1 MKYIY
6 STIILLLG
14 LYNYQY
20 GINSIIYLISNFI
33 FLILIYF
40 SDKKKSVTF
49 KLIELLIVSW
59 PISWINILG
68 TNTSQLQLPWYY
80 IIGLLLV
87 LSIIIQKKISHKVKG
102 KKIIIMNYIFLMFYS
117 IVPLIICNNFEN
129 GLGDYI
135 MLMFFLIIMFVSH
148 FFSNSITKEET
159 EELRKMFIFIN
170 FICAIGII
178 FQYVMFKS
186 YGQIFFKLGRSGS
199 FSGYQISCSLLFE
212 DTSCSTIMLGCGF
225 IYALMSTKK
234 KKINY
239 LFAIVILIGLALT
252 SRRTSV
258 ISLVVILIPV
268 LLNTGK
274 GIVKKLGLIIIAPLI
289 ILITLHFLNLSRPT
303 DNFSQ
308 YTQNNGRFI
317 DYISG
322 IDVAVHNP
330 IGIGY
335 GDKYLASKM
344 NSGII
349 PHNTILRWVDQG
361 GIFLAIPLIVIFIDI
376 LLIAKNK
383 KMTLEFWDLIYI
395 FLASNF
401 IPDILNSRF
410 LIIIFTIVLLYEE
423 GEIKN
428 ENKTY
433 NIYTDIQ

>member
-178 FQYVMFKS
+178 FQYV
-186 YGQIFFKLGRSGS
+186 
-199 FSGYQISCSLLFE
+199 IS
-212 DTSCSTIMLGCGF
+212 
-225 IYALMSTKK
+225 
-234 KKINY
+234 IN
-239 LFAIVILIGLALT
+239 F
-252 SRRTSV
+252 
-258 ISLVVILIPV
+258 
-268 LLNTGK
+268 
-274 GIVKKLGLIIIAPLI
+274 
-289 ILITLHFLNLSRPT
+289 
-303 DNFSQ
+303 
-308 YTQNNGRFI
+308 
-317 DYISG
+317 
-322 IDVAVHNP
+322 
-330 IGIGY
+330 
-335 GDKYLASKM
+335 
-344 NSGII
+344 
-349 PHNTILRWVDQG
+349 
-361 GIFLAIPLIVIFIDI
+361 
-376 LLIAKNK
+376 
-383 KMTLEFWDLIYI
+383 
-395 FLASNF
+395 
-401 IPDILNSRF
+401 
-410 LIIIFTIVLLYEE
+410 
-423 GEIKN
+423 
-428 ENKTY
+428 
-433 NIYTDIQ
+433 